1 MNFKSEMRVPT
12 HRLVDSDVRDKC
24 IPVLDVISAKKY
36 ACYLVEIT
44 SDGYMVHCGK
54 IEPEP
59 KIVEEPK
66 AVDKPKF
73 FDEPKKKDKK
83 K

>member
-1 MNFKSEMRVPT
+1 MNFKSEMRMPT
-12 HRLVDSDVRDKC
+12 HRLVDGDIHDKC

-66 AVDKPKF
+66 AVD
-73 FDEPKKKDKK
+73 ELKKKDKK